1 LSKRHLLFILTFQT
15 QMRRKEKR
23 SYGKEPKR
31 NWMNGIAIMRS
42 KLLRQKQQIGIVIF
56 FVNSEYL
63 CVTPLQEKWHKSV

>member
-1 LSKRHLLFILTFQT
+1 MLTFQT

-42 KLLRQKQQIGIVIF
+42 KLLKQKQQIGIVVF
-56 FVNSEYL
+56 FGSVLNIY
-63 CVTPLQEKWHKSV
+63 VTPLQEK

>member
-1 LSKRHLLFILTFQT
+1 M

-56 FVNSEYL
+56 FFGGGGGVSSGYL
-63 CVTPLQEKWHKSV
+63 YVTPLQEK

>member
-1 LSKRHLLFILTFQT
+1 
-15 QMRRKEKR
+15 MRRKEKR

-56 FVNSEYL
+56 LVISDYL
-63 CVTPLQEKWHKSV
+63 CHTLAREVTQVSSDFLFCQSPAPQRL